1 MLSVHQVGLA
11 FGGTDLFKDISFLVN
26 PGERIGLVG
35 RNGAGKSTLLKLIA
49 GHYAP
54 DTGGVSTPSGF
65 RIGFLTQ
72 DIPPK
77 PSTTVW
83 EEAASSFV
91 EIKALEAQMEG
102 WNEQLAT
109 RTDYESDA
117 YMKIIEDLTHAQEE
131 YQMRGGYTYQAD
143 MERVL
148 IGLGFKAVD
157 FHKALSTFSGGWQMR
172 VELAKILMQNNDLL
186 LLDEPTNHLDIES
199 ILWLEQFLSDS
210 PQAVI
215 LVSHDRTFLNNATT
229 RTIEIVLGK
238 SYDFPCPYYKYLK
251 LREEIREKQRQAKAN
266 QDKEIKQTEQ
276 LIERFRYKASKASF
290 AQSLIKK
297 LDKVDIIEVDDE
309 DTRSMRFKFPPA
321 PHSGKVMA
329 RLDGIH
335 KHYGEKH
342 VLKGLDL
349 EFVRGQKVAFVG
361 QNGQG
366 KSTLVKILAEHLAH
380 EGRLEWGHQVQVGY
394 YAQNQ
399 AEALDGSKTVLAT
412 IEDDCPEEI
421 RKSARKLLGNF
432 MFAGDDVEKK
442 VNVLSGGERGRLALC
457 QLMLNPINM
466 LILDEPTNHL
476 DMQAKDVLKQSLES
490 YEGTLVVVSHDR
502 EFLQGLANMTYEFKD
517 GKIKQYLGGIEYF
530 LEQRKMQSM
539 REVELQQDAKKQ
551 LKVEAANKAAKQNQ
565 PAASREDLKQ
575 TEKAVRQAERD
586 EQKAQEAFEIAHVA
600 LDAVDQVMANPVE
613 FKKVSAEPDFYARY
627 EALQK
632 ASEQAFQGWEKATG
646 QLQIRQAEWEAI
658 QP

>member
-11 FGGTDLFKDISFLVN
+11 FGGTDLFRDISFLVN

-49 GHYAP
+49 GRYNP
-54 DTGGVSTPSGF
+54 DYGTISTPTGF
-65 RIGFLTQ
+65 KIGFLTQ

-77 PSTTVW
+77 PTTTVW

-91 EIKALEAQMEG
+91 EIKQLEAQMEAL
-102 WNEQLAT
+102 NLQLT
-109 RTDYESDA
+109 ERTDYESDA

-148 IGLGFKAVD
+148 MGLGFKPAD

-199 ILWLEQFLSDS
+199 ILWLEQFLADS

-229 RTIEIVLGK
+229 RTLEIVLGK
-238 SYDFPCPYYKYLK
+238 SYDFPCPYYKYLT
-251 LREEIREKQRQAKAN
+251 LRDEIREKQRQAKAN
-266 QDKEIKQTEQ
+266 QEREIKQTEQ
-276 LIERFRYKASKASF
+276 LIERFRYKASKAAF

-329 RLDGIH
+329 RMENIH

-342 VLKGLDL
+342 VLRGLDL
-349 EFVRGQKVAFVG
+349 ELVRGQKVAFVG

-366 KSTLVKILAEHLAH
+366 KSTLVKILAENLAFD
-380 EGRLEWGHQVQVGY
+380 GQLEWGHQVQVGY

-412 IEDDCPEEI
+412 IEDACPEEL

-442 VNVLSGGERGRLALC
+442 VSVLSGGERGRLALC
-457 QLMLNPINM
+457 QLMLKPINL

-476 DMQAKDVLKQSLES
+476 DMQAKDVLKQALES

-502 EFLQGLANMTYEFKD
+502 EFLDGLANMTYEFKN

-530 LEQRKMQSM
+530 LEQRKMQNM
-539 REVELQQDAKKQ
+539 REVELQQDAKRQQK
-551 LKVEAANKAAKQNQ
+551 EAAAPKAETGPSRDAIKQ
-565 PAASREDLKQ
+565 A
-575 TEKAVRQAERD
+575 EKALKQAER
-586 EQKAQEAFEIAHVA
+586 EEAQAQAAFEKAHA
-600 LDAVDQVMANPVE
+600 ELDAVDQIMADPVE
-613 FKKVSAEPDFYARY
+613 FKKVSAEPDFYSRY

-632 ASEQAFQGWEKATG
+632 ASEKAFAAWEKATAALEKC
-646 QLQIRQAEWEAI
+646 QQAWEAI
-658 QP
+658 AP

>member
-1 MLSVHQVGLA
+1 M
-11 FGGTDLFKDISFLVN
+11 
-26 PGERIGLVG
+26 
-35 RNGAGKSTLLKLIA
+35 
-49 GHYAP
+49 
-54 DTGGVSTPSGF
+54 
-65 RIGFLTQ
+65 
-72 DIPPK
+72 
-77 PSTTVW
+77 
-83 EEAASSFV
+83 
-91 EIKALEAQMEG
+91 
-102 WNEQLAT
+102 
-109 RTDYESDA
+109 
-117 YMKIIEDLTHAQEE
+117 
-131 YQMRGGYTYQAD
+131 
-143 MERVL
+143 
-148 IGLGFKAVD
+148 
-157 FHKALSTFSGGWQMR
+157 
-172 VELAKILMQNNDLL
+172 
-186 LLDEPTNHLDIES
+186 
-199 ILWLEQFLSDS
+199 
-210 PQAVI
+210 
-215 LVSHDRTFLNNATT
+215 VSHGRTFLNNATT

-442 VNVLSGGERGRLALC
+442 VSVLSGGERGRLALC